1 MYIDNHNSCLLTAIR
16 WSCIEGKAF
25 KIKNQMFH
33 ISLNRSDCLIMK
45 TSANTKTSELNLWL
59 HKDYLQILTVL
70 FTCVFW
76 LLWSLDAGTP
86 VPFELNPV
94 LGILIGVV
102 AVLLVV
108 AIVIVGALR
117 LRAQNRGSPSRPGDL
132 ALKEKAALPLRSN
145 VEDLYEMDD
154 KNPDVIPCNKG
165 KAWPL

>member
-1 MYIDNHNSCLLTAIR
+1 VIALL
-16 WSCIEGKAF
+16 
-25 KIKNQMFH
+25 
-33 ISLNRSDCLIMK
+33 LPY
-45 TSANTKTSELNLWL
+45 L
-59 HKDYLQILTVL
+59 H
-70 FTCVFW
+70 
-76 LLWSLDAGTP
+76 AGTP

-117 LRAQNRGSPSRPGDL
+117 VRAQNRGSPSRPGDL
-132 ALKEKAALPLRSN
+132 ALKEKAALPLRSD

-165 KAWPL
+165 KLDCLTGYWLDDRSSRGRVPLGPIFSPLHFV

>member
-1 MYIDNHNSCLLTAIR
+1 MSDSGYIIQNVFLT
-16 WSCIEGKAF
+16 CTC
-25 KIKNQMFH
+25 MC
-33 ISLNRSDCLIMK
+33 SD
-45 TSANTKTSELNLWL
+45 AVPV
-59 HKDYLQILTVL
+59 H
-70 FTCVFW
+70 
-76 LLWSLDAGTP
+76 AGTP

-117 LRAQNRGSPSRPGDL
+117 ARAQNRGSPARPGDL
-132 ALKEKAALPLRSN
+132 ALKEKAALPLRSD

-165 KAWPL
+165 R

>member
-1 MYIDNHNSCLLTAIR
+1 M
-16 WSCIEGKAF
+16 AF
-25 KIKNQMFH
+25 APP
-33 ISLNRSDCLIMK
+33 SL
-45 TSANTKTSELNLWL
+45 
-59 HKDYLQILTVL
+59 H
-70 FTCVFW
+70 
-76 LLWSLDAGTP
+76 AGTP

-117 LRAQNRGSPSRPGDL
+117 VRAQNRGSPSRPGDL
-132 ALKEKAALPLRSN
+132 ALKEKAARPLRSD

-165 KAWPL
+165 KVDYLASLGCQIAFHTVND

>member
-1 MYIDNHNSCLLTAIR
+1 MRVVMVMSI
-16 WSCIEGKAF
+16 
-25 KIKNQMFH
+25 
-33 ISLNRSDCLIMK
+33 
-45 TSANTKTSELNLWL
+45 NT
-59 HKDYLQILTVL
+59 
-70 FTCVFW
+70 
-76 LLWSLDAGTP
+76 GTP

-117 LRAQNRGSPSRPGDL
+117 VRAQNRGNSSRPGDL

-165 KAWPL
+165 KRGFCNIKCFPGTLLCSCSVSYIQPTSCTV